1 LSAALARQAWYWSRD
16 FVRLLVEWVSQTFG
30 PDVLDPFALAVVCAA
45 QPGLAHL
52 VGSPL
57 TEAAARWLAA
67 EPGTESR
74 EPGERAHIVRRF
86 GMALERMPLPPE
98 TGYSIYTSTSRA
110 EKMHFGSVTGSAPEG
125 QTWGSDDLLP
135 QVLE

>member
-1 LSAALARQAWYWSRD
+1 
-16 FVRLLVEWVSQTFG
+16 
-30 PDVLDPFALAVVCAA
+30 
-45 QPGLAHL
+45 
-52 VGSPL
+52 
-57 TEAAARWLAA
+57 
-67 EPGTESR
+67 
-74 EPGERAHIVRRF
+74 
-86 GMALERMPLPPE
+86 MALERMPLPPE